1 MDYVKTAAIG
11 LFHRDAS
18 ADQVSKS
25 FKHHFFFFFFFRKM
39 LSRSELGL
47 CQADTACGQ
56 VVQR

>member
-1 MDYVKTAAIG
+1 MKD
-11 LFHRDAS
+11 DES
-18 ADQVSKS
+18 S
-25 FKHHFFFFFFFRKM
+25 FFFFFFFRKM